1 MRKNLKP
8 GSNLFSLLVAAACLL
23 PTAFCLLPSPLLAGE
38 ASFPTVRFVQS
49 GRTSSSWPL
58 FVSEEKRFFQKHGI
72 NLEEIIV
79 RGGTN
84 TTRAVLSNTIPIGRI
99 NPDYVIDAQEKGAK
113 VKIISG
119 AMSKIPYDLMA
130 RPEIK
135 SGVEVKGK
143 TIGVDT
149 LTGGTTL
156 MVREVLEKAFKL
168 RENDYKLLIV
178 GTSPDRY
185 AALKGGSVQVT
196 FMGPPFNL
204 RARQDGFTKLATF
217 HDYLGPIQFTAEFA
231 HEDFIRSNRP
241 QVVSFLKGMIEGQR
255 YLYDSK
261 NKEDVIAV
269 HMKILKSTRET
280 AESDYRFLVE
290 EFKPFPADSSVG
302 KQAMEKTMEL
312 RANAGRY
319 EGKKAPSYLRY
330 VDTSL
335 VEEAQKQLGLK

>member
-8 GSNLFSLLVAAACLL
+8 PFDLCPFLFSALLL
-23 PTAFCLLPSPLLAGE
+23 PAAFCLLPSPVRAGE
-38 ASFPTVRFVQS
+38 ANLPTVRFVQS

-58 FVSEEKRFFQKHGI
+58 FVAEEKRFFQKHGI
-72 NLEEIIV
+72 HLEEIIV

-99 NPDYVIDAQEKGAK
+99 NPDYVIDAMEKGAK
-113 VKIISG
+113 VRIISG
-119 AMSKIPYDLMA
+119 AMSKIPYDLVA

-135 SGVEVKGK
+135 SGAEIKGK

-168 RENDYKLLIV
+168 RENDYKLLVV

-217 HDYLGPIQFTAEFA
+217 HDYLGPIQFVVEFA

-241 QVVSFLKGMIEGQR
+241 HVVSFLKGMIEGQR
-255 YLYDSK
+255 YLYDPK
-261 NKEDVIAV
+261 NKEEVIAV
-269 HMKILKSTRET
+269 HMKFMKSAREA
-280 AESDYRFLVE
+280 AESDYRFLAE
-290 EFKPFPADSSVG
+290 EFKPWPGDSSVG

-312 RANAGRY
+312 RVNAGKY
-319 EGKKAPSYLRY
+319 EGKKAPPYLQY
-330 VDTSL
+330 VDTTL
-335 VEEAQKQLGLK
+335 VEEAKKQLGLK

>member
-1 MRKNLKP
+1 MRYHKVEILI
-8 GSNLFSLLVAAACLL
+8 SIWLL
-23 PTAFCLLPSPLLAGE
+23 PLASCLLPSSVVAGE
-38 ASFPTVRFVQS
+38 AGLPTVRFVQS

-58 FVSEEKRFFQKHGI
+58 FVAEEKRFFQKHGI
-72 NLEEIIV
+72 YLEEIIV

-84 TTRAVLSNTIPIGRI
+84 LTRAVLSNTVPIGRI

-119 AMSKIPYDLMA
+119 AMGKIPYDLMA

-135 SGVEVKGK
+135 SGAEVRGK
-143 TIGVDT
+143 TMGVDS

-168 RENDYKLLIV
+168 RENDYKLLVV

-185 AALKGGSVQVT
+185 AVLKGGSVQVT

-217 HDYLGPIQFTAEFA
+217 HDYLGPIQFAAEFA
-231 HEDFIRSNRP
+231 HEDYLRSNRP
-241 QVVSFLKGMIEGQR
+241 QVVSLLKGMIEAQR
-255 YLYDSK
+255 YLYDPK
-261 NKEDVIAV
+261 NKEDVIAI
-269 HMKILKSTRET
+269 HMKILKSTRE
-280 AESDYRFLVE
+280 AADSDYRFLVE
-290 EFKPFPADSSVG
+290 EFKPFPTDSSVS

-312 RANAGRY
+312 RTKAGRY
-319 EGKKAPSYLRY
+319 EGRPAPSYLQY
-330 VDTSL
+330 VDTTF
-335 VEEAQKQLGLK
+335 VDDAKKQLGLK